1 MAETGKKNVLFFFMG
16 SRGDVMPAIPICK
29 ALEDRGHKATIAATP
44 GHEASIRAY
53 GVRCVTVGQTR
64 FRWRDDSAIMSE
76 EELKVMRSLDTT
88 GILKVLDKHGPT
100 WNTEDAVPEAARD
113 VAEFVD
119 SEKIDVLVST
129 FLTSIA
135 CARIAL
141 ARPGLSYIGTTFTF
155 GFGSPPTSAYP
166 PGGYEMASWGFLNK
180 LKHFHYNFC
189 RLIPFVVQA
198 KFIQRT
204 SERLLEIPNVDH
216 TDGFAFFGKLQ
227 SFPQLGMWSESIM
240 QRPLDF
246 PKNFEVTGCVFIP
259 RIEGWQ
265 PSEAL
270 SAFVSKKDASGLPP
284 IAVTFGSVMGARRLG
299 EVIIAAARQLG
310 KSVIW
315 CHDAKREGQ
324 AETTDFSFAMPCDGQ
339 ATAEDVFEIEYVP
352 FDWLLP
358 RVSVTVCHGGAGTLW
373 QSFRSGTPCVV
384 CPLLSALF
392 ADQVPHADFVER
404 AGLGSR
410 VLEMDPSIEACKE
423 ALLAAQSCSAACQQ
437 IATKLQQEDGSVKAA
452 AAIERISAEKEAAQ
466 HPKTAQSNGCYPCF

>member
-1 MAETGKKNVLFFFMG
+1 MAEKGKRNVLFFFMG

-29 ALEDRGHKATIAATP
+29 ALEDRGHRATIAATP

-53 GVRCVTVGQTR
+53 GVRCVTVGQSH

-76 EELKVMRSLDTT
+76 EELKVMRSLDTAE
-88 GILKVLDKHGPT
+88 ILKVLDKHGPT

-113 VAEFVD
+113 VAALVD
-119 SEKIDVLVST
+119 SEKIDVLLST

-141 ARPGLSYIGTTFTF
+141 ARPGLSYIGTFFTF

-166 PGGYEMASWGFLNK
+166 PGGCEMASWGFLNK
-180 LKHFHYNFC
+180 LKHLHYNFC
-189 RLIPFVVQA
+189 RLIPFVAQA
-198 KFIQRT
+198 KFIQGL
-204 SERLLEIPNVDH
+204 SQRLLEIPNVDH
-216 TDGFAFFGKLQ
+216 TDGFSFFRKLQ

-240 QRPLDF
+240 PRPLDF
-246 PKNFEVTGCVFIP
+246 LVNFEVTGCVFIP
-259 RIEGWQ
+259 RLEGWQ
-265 PSEAL
+265 PTAAL
-270 SAFVSKKDASGLPP
+270 SAFVAKKDASGLPP
-284 IAVTFGSVMGARRLG
+284 IAVTFGSVMGARRLA

-324 AETTDFSFAMPCDGQ
+324 AETTDFTFALPCDGQ
-339 ATAEDVFEIEYVP
+339 TTAEDVFEIEYVP

-373 QSFRSGTPCVV
+373 HSFRSGTPCVV
-384 CPLLSALF
+384 CPMLSALF
-392 ADQVPHADFVER
+392 ADQVTHADFVAR
-404 AGLGSR
+404 AGLGTR
-410 VLEMDPSIEACKE
+410 VLELNPSIEACKA
-423 ALLAAQSCSAACQQ
+423 ALLAAQSCSAACQR

-452 AAIERISAEKEAAQ
+452 AAIERISAEKETAQ
-466 HPKTAQSNGCYPCF
+466 YPKTPRSNVCLPCF

>member
-1 MAETGKKNVLFFFMG
+1 
-16 SRGDVMPAIPICK
+16 
-29 ALEDRGHKATIAATP
+29 
-44 GHEASIRAY
+44 
-53 GVRCVTVGQTR
+53 
-64 FRWRDDSAIMSE
+64 
-76 EELKVMRSLDTT
+76 
-88 GILKVLDKHGPT
+88 
-100 WNTEDAVPEAARD
+100 
-113 VAEFVD
+113 
-119 SEKIDVLVST
+119 
-129 FLTSIA
+129 
-135 CARIAL
+135 
-141 ARPGLSYIGTTFTF
+141 
-155 GFGSPPTSAYP
+155 
-166 PGGYEMASWGFLNK
+166 MASWGFLNK